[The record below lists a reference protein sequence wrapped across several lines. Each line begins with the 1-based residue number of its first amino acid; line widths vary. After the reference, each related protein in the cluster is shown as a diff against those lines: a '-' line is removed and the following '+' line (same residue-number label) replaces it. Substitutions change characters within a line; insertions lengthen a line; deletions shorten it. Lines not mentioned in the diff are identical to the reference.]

1 MGSHMTESVGG
12 LSIAQTTASSVENI
26 SPLVQEIL
34 QELEFEQT
42 PFHQTLGLEFTV
54 NEDRSVSAKFA
65 KAPSLMGN
73 MTRGMLHGGAISA
86 VFDAVGGVVC
96 AINVCLSNADLPK
109 QEVAKKIARL
119 CTIDLKVDYLAPAMA
134 DEYSVTGEII
144 KFGRSIIVVRMS
156 MEANGRVI
164 ALGQGNF
171 MR

>member
-1 MGSHMTESVGG
+1 MTESVGG
-12 LSIAQTTASSVENI
+12 LSIAQSSTSSEENI
-26 SPLVQEIL
+26 SPRIQEIL
-34 QELEFEQT
+34 KELKFDET
-42 PFHQTLGLEFTV
+42 PFHQTLGLEFTI

-96 AINVCLSNADLPK
+96 AMNVCLTNVDLPE

-119 CTIDLKVDYLAPAMA
+119 CTIDLKVDYLAPAIA
-134 DEYSVTGEII
+134 DEYFVKGEII

-156 MEANGRVI
+156 MEANGRLI